1 MICSPYAGAMTKI
14 VWNSMEPFTPFMAL
28 EMRFCQIPNG
38 KATEK
43 MMIWPLFFSFFL
55 MVYWKKSV
63 LGTPYSYMVVSARF
77 KVCFMAY
84 LSISVL
90 FLKKDWFSLL
100 KWKWSLSFSLHWAW
114 FVDYMIWLLGQYPW
128 EPISWSNPY
137 PCLIYFILRWLK
149 MCQIPQTLRIHLKCT
164 HYMLNTFN
172 TPKYLNWNYFSVSS
186 ESMLDEKI
194 KKKLGSNLFK

>member
-1 MICSPYAGAMTKI
+1 MLNTFNTPKYLN
-14 VWNSMEPFTPFMAL
+14 WNYF
-28 EMRFCQIPNG
+28 
-38 KATEK
+38 
-43 MMIWPLFFSFFL
+43 
-55 MVYWKKSV
+55 
-63 LGTPYSYMVVSARF
+63 
-77 KVCFMAY
+77 
-84 LSISVL
+84 SISSESIL
-90 FLKKDWFSLL
+90 DEKIKKKLGSNLL

-149 MCQIPQTLRIHLKCT
+149 MCQIPQTLRIHSKYT

-194 KKKLGSNLFK
+194 KKKLGSNLFKQWKPREESPRGYCW